1 MDQPAPPVREI
12 IPIPN
17 PATPN
22 SRAILWGCVGLAAV
36 MEGIGLTLVFRNPA
50 ASFGNLIAG
59 IVFLG
64 LFNLFLLWVFLKI
77 YFVTCFDGAS
87 HIVLDRTGFTA
98 YLARRT
104 PLTVRWDQ
112 PRRGFEIAFNPEIPG
127 SSWSFQAELRRSWT
141 PVTRLANTD
150 GRFLLDEAAR
160 HGWPVERTTRP
171 LGRSGARMEVYTAG
185 R

>member
-1 MDQPAPPVREI
+1 MHEPDPPGREI
-12 IPIPN
+12 VPIPN
-17 PATPN
+17 PAASN
-22 SRAILWGCVGLAAV
+22 SRTILWGCLALVAV
-36 MEGIGLTLVFRNPA
+36 MEGIGLFLLFRIPA
-50 ASFGNLIAG
+50 ASLGNLVAG
-59 IVFLG
+59 IVVIALV
-64 LFNLFLLWVFLKI
+64 NLFFLWVFLKL
-77 YFVTCFDGAS
+77 YFVNCFDGATR
-87 HIVLDRTGFTA
+87 IVLDPAGFTA

-104 PLTVRWDQ
+104 PLAVRWDQ
-112 PRRGFEIAFNPEIPG
+112 PRRGFEVAFNPKIPG
-127 SSWSFQAELRRSWT
+127 TNWDSVAELRRSWT